1 MVRRASLASPSC
13 QPHAPFTFPLSVI
26 SDSLPIRVIQPSRS
40 WAALNLAELWEYR
53 ELVYLMVWR
62 ELKVRY
68 KQTMLGVAWAV
79 VQPFFTMIVF
89 SVIFGRLAGLPSD
102 GLPYP
107 VFSFAALLPWQLFS
121 LALNESS
128 NSVVTN
134 QRLLTKIY
142 FPRLLLPISAVAVA
156 LSDFAI
162 AFVVLLAMMAYY
174 GVAPSIAIV
183 TIPLWTLLAVVSALG
198 IGLWL
203 AALNVRYR
211 DIRYTLPFLTQI
223 WLYATPIAYSTSLIP
238 ERWRPL
244 YALNPM
250 VGVVEGF
257 RWALLGSGS
266 LPGRMLMISTGAVL
280 TILISGL
287 FYFRTTERTFA
298 DVV

>member
-1 MVRRASLASPSC
+1 MPA
-13 QPHAPFTFPLSVI
+13 APAIPPPAAAARPPISVI
-26 SDSLPIRVIQPSRS
+26 SDSLSIRIIQPSRN

-68 KQTMLGVAWAV
+68 KQTMLGVAWAI

-156 LSDFAI
+156 LSDFGI
-162 AFVVLLAMMAYY
+162 SFVFLLGMMAYY
-174 GVAPSIAIV
+174 GVVPSVAIV
-183 TIPLWTLLAVVSALG
+183 TIPLWTMLAIVSALG

-223 WLYATPIAYSTSLIP
+223 WLYATPIAYSSSLIP

-266 LPGRMLMISTGAVL
+266 LPGTMLMVSTGAVL
-280 TILISGL
+280 AILVSGL
-287 FYFRTTERTFA
+287 IYFRTTERTFA